1 MKALYCIL
9 IGYFLR
15 HFCNRKLYSIFYFSN
30 KQAYSHDSIF
40 AFINCQGGIISRQR
54 AYKINGTKNKSCPRG
69 RGVYCVLLTNCNI
82 LGIVRLV
89 VGCGTEQE
97 MHRMGMDSLLL
108 LQFYHTFVKK
118 TSTLGT
124 WRPIEFNVLRCMNND

>member
-30 KQAYSHDSIF
+30 KQAYSHGSIF

-97 MHRMGMDSLLL
+97 MHRMDSLLL
-108 LQFYHTFVKK
+108 LQFCHTFVKK
-118 TSTLGT
+118 
-124 WRPIEFNVLRCMNND
+124 